1 MNTVVSY
8 IKEWQQALQSEIQF
22 LKKFGS
28 NKFLVS
34 NGRLLSTDGSY
45 SYYFETTTSLR
56 IPVGSSV
63 RLEWGSMSQQ
73 GRVLSSEGKGVIL
86 ALEQSFGDLISEA
99 TLFHDPWELL
109 DHLIERLDEIK
120 KDKQKRLRVK
130 KLMDPS
136 MPANHPLEKI
146 KSNVHELVLRSKYNP
161 VTFVWGPPGTGK
173 TYTLARTA
181 ANKYFQEKRVL
192 ILSHSNQAVDVLLGE
207 LTDFIQ
213 KKDRFREGDV
223 LRYGFG
229 TGERTD
235 NRQAIT
241 TTELLQN
248 QDPSLAEEKEKLLE
262 DRKLVKQD
270 IARSFS
276 KRDTNQLLEL
286 ETKIARVLEKIRQK
300 EIEFVK
306 DAYIVGVTLAKAA
319 SDPAIYEK
327 TFDVVIIDEASM
339 AYVPQAAFAAALGK
353 RVIICGDFKQ
363 LPPIAASR
371 DSLVTKWLREDIFH
385 RAGVVDWVND
395 GRLHPHLFLLEEQ
408 RRMHPDISAFTNQ
421 YIYHSLV
428 GDHESVRKSRNKI
441 VESAPF
447 PNRAS
452 ILVDTSFTG
461 AYCLTERTSQSRIN
475 IWQVLLSFHLIHESY
490 LSGLRSIGYVTPY
503 RAQAQLME
511 LILEDLYQEQRLN
524 ADIIA
529 ATVHRFQGSERDVM
543 IFDTVEGAPQSRAG
557 MLLTGKDSERLIN
570 VAITRTKGKFIH
582 VSNQA
587 FIRRHV
593 FQGKTLRQLV
603 EHQVKQLQT
612 VETKDIGKWIK
623 HQHLKLQWMHARKLE
638 NVFQDIET
646 ARASIVISLPAHTR
660 LSPEWLEKLNNR
672 EKIVKLTVISESE
685 WMELRPD
692 HRVAE
697 GLSFPFI
704 IVDQQFLWLG
714 LPLEGTKE
722 IQPPFVAARLDSE
735 KVSEYLLS
743 QFITRE

>member
-63 RLEWGSMSQQ
+63 RLEWGSMVQQ

-109 DHLIERLDEIK
+109 ENLIERLDEIK

-192 ILSHSNQAVDVLLGE
+192 ILSHSNQAVDVLIGE

-213 KKDRFREGDV
+213 KRDRFREGDV

-229 TGERTD
+229 TSEYTD
-235 NRQAIT
+235 NREAIT

-262 DRKLVKQD
+262 ERKLLKQD

-286 ETKIARVLEKIRQK
+286 ETKITRVLEKIRQK

-306 DAYIVGVTLAKAA
+306 NAYIVGATLAKAA

-339 AYVPQAAFAAALGK
+339 AYVPQTAFAAALGK

-395 GRLHPHLFLLEEQ
+395 GKLHPHLFLLKEQ

-428 GDHESVRKSRNKI
+428 GDHQSVRKSRNEI
-441 VESAPF
+441 VESTPF

-461 AYCLTERTSQSRIN
+461 AHCLTERTSQSRIN
-475 IWQVLLSFHLIHESY
+475 IWQVLLSFQLIHESY
-490 LSGLRSIGYVTPY
+490 LNGLRSIGYVTPY

-511 LILEDLYQEQRLN
+511 LILDDLYHEERLN

-582 VSNQA
+582 LSNQA

-603 EHQVKQLQT
+603 EHQVKHQQT

-623 HQHLKLQWMHARKLE
+623 HQHLKLQWIHARKLE

-672 EKIVKLTVISESE
+672 EKIVKLTLISESE

-692 HRVAE
+692 YRVEE

-735 KVSEYLLS
+735 KVCDYLLS